1 MLRYRRSKKQYKC
14 SSWLL
19 LPYWFWQQYSLLGF
33 IFFKKPTKDK
43 NICAKY
49 WKHRINKFWHTHS
62 LQLEEKNTALAESK
76 EKIQLLNENLEQK
89 VRDRTHTLEIAN
101 EKLRNYSFLNS
112 HAVRRP
118 LANILGLVNI
128 LDLENPESQEN
139 KTYLEMLG
147 QSAQELDA
155 VIHDINQQLGNSE
168 KPI

>member
-1 MLRYRRSKKQYKC
+1 M
-14 SSWLL
+14 
-19 LPYWFWQQYSLLGF
+19 LGF